1 MLRAHTPV
9 LFIFYALR
17 HGFLRVSSLPRIARW
32 SFEYL
37 LSLPRRPEE
46 VRELMFSGFV
56 GMSPDEVSP
65 LFDEFVCEYVVKRLS
80 QSASDEVHAR
90 RDSGCDTVLL
100 TGSFTQIAERVADAM
115 GFDAYCGTDMRVGD
129 DGRYDGTVDGI
140 VPEGYGKLYRLT
152 EMCDERYGKG
162 KWRIAAA
169 YGDHMSDR
177 WLLERAD
184 EPVCVNGGKF
194 KRYGRRRGWRGESW

>member
-1 MLRAHTPV
+1 
-9 LFIFYALR
+9 
-17 HGFLRVSSLPRIARW
+17 
-32 SFEYL
+32 
-37 LSLPRRPEE
+37 
-46 VRELMFSGFV
+46 MFSGFV
-56 GMSPDEVSP
+56 GMSPSEVSP
-65 LFDEFVCEYVVKRLS
+65 LFDEFVYRHVVKRLS
-80 QSASDEVHAR
+80 RPASDEVHAR
-90 RDSGCDTVLL
+90 RESGCDTVLL

-115 GFDAYCGTDMRVGD
+115 GFDAYCGTDMRIGD
-129 DGRYDGTVDGI
+129 DGRYDGSVEGI

-152 EMCDERYGKG
+152 EMCDARYGKG

-184 EPVCVNGGKF
+184 EPVCVNGGKL